1 MKALNPPSAL
11 SRAAL
16 IALALCACLPA
27 NMVVDV
33 RVPEYAV
40 SEDLAGAPV
49 AFSQIRDRRIF
60 RAAPVN
66 PSLPSLAGGDT
77 DDDDT
82 ARAIARESNAY
93 GVPMG
98 DVLLPEGRTVAMI
111 IEEALTQGFDDA
123 GHPVV
128 KPGQPGYER
137 AIPLEVDID
146 EFWAWSIAKPMVH
159 QLQFRTALRIRG
171 PLPPFEQGLS
181 LRGRSRPTNV
191 PWKDLLDPA
200 RSEIWRSEVREG
212 LRDLLENLEAEL
224 AAARPSPSP
233 ASTPRE

>member
-1 MKALNPPSAL
+1 MVKSNPPNPLRAPSPLKALNPPSAL

-40 SEDLAGAPV
+40 SQDLAGAPV
-49 AFSQIRDRRIF
+49 AFLQIRDRRIF

-128 KPGQPGYER
+128 KPGQPAYER
-137 AIPLEVDID
+137 AIPLEV
-146 EFWAWSIAKPMVH
+146 AP
-159 QLQFRTALRIRG
+159 
-171 PLPPFEQGLS
+171 
-181 LRGRSRPTNV
+181 N
-191 PWKDLLDPA
+191 
-200 RSEIWRSEVREG
+200 
-212 LRDLLENLEAEL
+212 
-224 AAARPSPSP
+224 
-233 ASTPRE
+233 STSSTI